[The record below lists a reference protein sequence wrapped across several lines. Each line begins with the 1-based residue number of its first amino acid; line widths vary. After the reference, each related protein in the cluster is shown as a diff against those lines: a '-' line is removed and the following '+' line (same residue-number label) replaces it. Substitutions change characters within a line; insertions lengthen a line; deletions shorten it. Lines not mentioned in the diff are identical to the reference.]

1 MCCKVADL
9 GMIRLFIIFEIV
21 PGHTCDCRLIFL
33 FHSKLE
39 NNNLHCILLNKNINS
54 EREIISRVVFKVSSF
69 LFPRK
74 EFLNLIPMI
83 IV

>member
-1 MCCKVADL
+1 MNLNVLKLADL

-54 EREIISRVVFKVSSF
+54 EREIISRVVLKLV
-69 LFPRK
+69 LFCFH
-74 EFLNLIPMI
+74 ENNF
-83 IV
+83 